1 MKPSFIYS
9 FRVWITSVLL
19 GPLVYYPTQ
28 LIMEPQYPHRFEY
41 GFTLYAFLFSLPSF
55 ALATVIVL
63 IIRGMPINQL
73 FRKLI
78 LCVAGIV
85 LTAMPFYL
93 IKGSWVQQGTEY
105 LIAYGSIIVI
115 GIWVY
120 RLDAPNVEDKI

>member
-1 MKPSFIYS
+1 
-9 FRVWITSVLL
+9 
-19 GPLVYYPTQ
+19 
-28 LIMEPQYPHRFEY
+28 MEPQYPHRFEY

-63 IIRGMPINQL
+63 IIKAMPINQL

>member
-55 ALATVIVL
+55 ILVTVIVL
-63 IIRGMPINQL
+63 LVRAIPTNHL
-73 FRKLI
+73 VKKLI
-78 LCVAGIV
+78 LSIAGVV
-85 LTAMPFYL
+85 LTAIPFYL

-105 LIAYGSIIVI
+105 LIAYGSIILI
-115 GIWVY
+115 GICVY
-120 RLDAPNVEDKI
+120 RLDAPNDGR